1 MMNSTKTMKR
11 KKRNN
16 RRIALSF
23 QLVCVISSAQLL
35 FIEPAQCSS
44 YLDDYFLPTAKLAL
58 NKIQQSFPNLAP
70 NNQPVEASTTLAQ
83 VLDNVTTTPSG
94 SIIQPSTTETENTL
108 QKQQQQRNLFLDS
121 NEQQKSNDELPIKND
136 FVRLNTQF
144 EGQTQSSPDLP
155 NNSPPVTIIS
165 STFAT
170 NEDPTTST
178 GLSVAGDEFNLNV
191 GGTFAPSSDQP
202 NVIGLGSSQT
212 KTGTSRE
219 EATAAAATTTTT
231 STPTTTTT
239 PPVVKQI
246 EPLNL
251 SDLGAKVTDNNKL
264 TDGSQDTLQEAT
276 IVASDT
282 GSSSSGTGIT
292 NNINDEAGQ
301 LQTGNVIVIESK
313 SADDAAIKETELD
326 AVAAVDASIGFG
338 ADFFASMSDPCYD
351 EYGNARFCEP
361 GFENTAFE
369 KQVEISS
376 ECGSPPSRF
385 CTAYLNEHND
395 QIRNCHICDIQHPK
409 KRHPAAYLTDMNNSN
424 NPTCWVSA
432 PINAAATPSANN
444 STVLGGG
451 GGGGQDNQQQQQQD
465 NMISSSSLKSD
476 NVTLI
481 LNLDKKY
488 EIIYI
493 SMQFCSIKPDS
504 LAIYKSMDY
513 GQTWLP
519 YQFYSSQCRR
529 MYGRPS
535 KSSPPTT
542 SGSSITSLSSSSS
555 SKALAPGVEQ
565 YIEPSCVNSSQ
576 TSSSSQ
582 PNSGRIAF
590 SPLGE
595 GRASSG
601 PLSVEKSPVLQDWIT
616 ATNIKI
622 VLDRHQAN
630 WIHSNLVHAHHHP
643 INNFN
648 NSKAS
653 NSIDN
658 NTSNNNKQPEQQQLA
673 ANNELENSLTSPSN
687 TFNYAMSDLT
697 VGGRC
702 KCNGHASRCIH
713 SKEGKLQCDCR
724 HNTAGRD
731 CEKCA
736 TLHFDRPWARASQ
749 SDANPCQREYN
760 NNNNFLHQLFP
771 LKLPFKFKFKFAITF
786 ILT

>member
-1 MMNSTKTMKR
+1 MMSSTTIKL
-11 KKRNN
+11 KKKSN
-16 RRIALSF
+16 RCIALSF
-23 QLVCVISSAQLL
+23 QLVCVISSAHLL
-35 FIEPAQCSS
+35 FIEPIQCSS

-83 VLDNVTTTPSG
+83 VLDNATTTPSEG
-94 SIIQPSTTETENTL
+94 IVQPSTTETENNL
-108 QKQQQQRNLFLDS
+108 QKQQQQQQNLFLDS
-121 NEQQKSNDELPIKND
+121 NEQQKANDELPIKND
-136 FVRLNTQF
+136 FVKLNTQLG
-144 EGQTQSSPDLP
+144 GQTQSSPDLP

-165 STFAT
+165 STLAT
-170 NEDPTTST
+170 NEDPTTSS
-178 GLSVAGDEFNLNV
+178 GLSVAGDEFNLNAD
-191 GGTFAPSSDQP
+191 GTFAPSSDQP
-202 NVIGLGSSQT
+202 NVIRLDSSQT
-212 KTGTSRE
+212 NTRE
-219 EATAAAATTTTT
+219 EATTAAAATTTTAT
-231 STPTTTTT
+231 TTTTTTTTTT
-239 PPVVKQI
+239 PPVVKQ
-246 EPLNL
+246 
-251 SDLGAKVTDNNKL
+251 DLGAEVTDINKL
-264 TDGSQDTLQEAT
+264 TGGSQDTLQEAT
-276 IVASDT
+276 IVAGDT
-282 GSSSSGTGIT
+282 SSGSGSSTSGST
-292 NNINDEAGQ
+292 NNISDEERQ
-301 LQTGNVIVIESK
+301 LQAGNAIVIESK
-313 SADDAAIKETELD
+313 SADEAAIKETELD

-361 GFENTAFE
+361 GFENAAFE
-369 KQVEISS
+369 KQVEVSS

-395 QIRNCHICDIQHPK
+395 QIRNCHICDSQHAK

-424 NPTCWVSA
+424 SPTCWVSA
-432 PINAAATPSANN
+432 PINAAATPSMNN
-444 STVLGGG
+444 SVS
-451 GGGGQDNQQQQQQD
+451 GGQDNQQQQQD
-465 NMISSSSLKSD
+465 NMISSSVKSD

-535 KSSPPTT
+535 KSSPLTT
-542 SGSSITSLSSSSS
+542 SGSTTSSSSSSSS
-555 SKALAPGVEQ
+555 SKASAPGVEQ
-565 YIEPSCVNSSQ
+565 YLEPSCVNSSQ
-576 TSSSSQ
+576 TSSGSQ

-601 PLSVEKSPVLQDWIT
+601 ALSVEKSPVLQDWIT

-630 WIHSNLVHAHHHP
+630 WIHSNLVHAHHHSV
-643 INNFN
+643 NNFN

-653 NSIDN
+653 NAIDN
-658 NTSNNNKQPEQQQLA
+658 NTSNNNKQPEQQQHQQLA
-673 ANNELENSLTSPSN
+673 ANTELENSLTSPSN

-736 TLHFDRPWARASQ
+736 TLHFDRPWARATQ
-749 SDANPCQREYN
+749 SDASPCQREYN
-760 NNNNFLHQLFP
+760 NNNNFSH
-771 LKLPFKFKFKFAITF
+771 
-786 ILT
+786 